1 MTLTEPMATVLVGVF
16 AALAGVVTYACTE
29 HSKLKQE
36 DYVRREERYRLLIT
50 NAAGFRVDRENAP
63 QKESFLRELDQCWLY
78 CPDEVIMAA
87 YAFLTLLGLV
97 AAHPLLSEMWRMVDS
112 CWQSGAISSHVA
124 ESRPRSFSPPTTSCF
139 AQRRSLARNPTRKC
153 QEEN

>member
-87 YAFLTLLGLV
+87 YAFLDTVRVGSSSSAVERDV
-97 AAHPLLSEMWRMVDS
+97 AYGRFMLAIRRDLLSRRRVTATEL
-112 CWQSGAISSHVA
+112 QSSDYKLLRAT
-124 ESRPRSFSPPTTSCF
+124 EKPSP
-139 AQRRSLARNPTRKC
+139 
-153 QEEN
+153 